1 MLNVNEIR
9 NLEDK
14 WKRYKRKKYFKIFIY
29 ILTFFVLVGI
39 FLLYY
44 LGYFDQFLNT
54 NSNTDIKKPKSVL
67 QKKIDKKEVKNIT
80 PFQTKTTKP
89 IKKNNISKKNN
100 TAGDNIDK
108 NNSTIAKEDK
118 NISKILADEE
128 NKTKIEINSSVVTEK
143 SVSKIVKSIKKSQ
156 NSQNSDMLQLNT
168 KFLSHIY
175 SETKSTKK
183 PKTKSTDKSNKSENN
198 LSQESNLSNVKVPV
212 KKPKQEIVLYANKP
226 KKAKIIISSKKIDK
240 LKYLKER
247 YNETG
252 RAFYAILISKE
263 YYKKRLYFKSLLW
276 ATTANSIDS
285 SSEESWI
292 MFAKNKVKLGKRGDA
307 INALS
312 AYLKVN
318 NSKKIKILLTNIK
331 NGVFK

>member
-14 WKRYKRKKYFKIFIY
+14 WKRYKRKKYLKFFIY
-29 ILTFFVLVGI
+29 ILSVFVLAGV

-44 LGYFDQFLNT
+44 LGFFNQFLNPHAK
-54 NSNTDIKKPKSVL
+54 TDIKKPKSVL
-67 QKKIDKKEVKNIT
+67 QNKADIKEVKNT
-80 PFQTKTTKP
+80 PLKAKVAKP
-89 IKKNNISKKNN
+89 IKKKDITDKNN
-100 TAGDNIDK
+100 TNSNTTGE
-108 NNSTIAKEDK
+108 NNKTITKEDK
-118 NISKILADEE
+118 NISKISAMEE
-128 NKTKIEINSSVVTEK
+128 NSTKAKNIFSAVTVKNEIKKNIPLV
-143 SVSKIVKSIKKSQ
+143 KSQ
-156 NSQNSDMLQLNT
+156 NTKNSDILQLNT

-175 SETKSTKK
+175 SEKNSTEK
-183 PKTKSTDKSNKSENN
+183 PKVKNADKSNKSESN
-198 LSQESNLSNVKVPV
+198 LTQESNLSNTKTSSI
-212 KKPKQEIVLYANKP
+212 KQKQKILPNIKKP

-263 YYKKRLYFKSLLW
+263 YYKKRLYLKSLLW

-292 MFAKNKVKLGKRGDA
+292 MFAKNKVKLGKKNDA

-312 AYLKVN
+312 AYLRVN

>member
-14 WKRYKRKKYFKIFIY
+14 WKKYKRKKFLKIFIY
-29 ILTFFVLVGI
+29 ILTIFALVGA
-39 FLLYY
+39 FLLYC
-44 LGYFDQFLNT
+44 LGYFDQFLIPNSKTNT
-54 NSNTDIKKPKSVL
+54 KKPKSVL
-67 QKKIDKKEVKNIT
+67 QKKIDKKEVRKT
-80 PFQTKTTKP
+80 PLKAKTTIPTKKNNVSDINTNKITVKKENRSKTEKNSSVVIVNSKFKSDKP
-89 IKKNNISKKNN
+89 IKKTKNF
-100 TAGDNIDK
+100 
-108 NNSTIAKEDK
+108 
-118 NISKILADEE
+118 
-128 NKTKIEINSSVVTEK
+128 
-143 SVSKIVKSIKKSQ
+143 
-156 NSQNSDMLQLNT
+156 QNSDILQLNT
-168 KFLSHIY
+168 KFLSNIY
-175 SETKSTKK
+175 NDANSTKK
-183 PKTKSTDKSNKSENN
+183 SKIKSTNESNKSENN
-198 LSQESNLSNVKVPV
+198 LYSTKVSL
-212 KKPKQEIVLYANKP
+212 KKQKREIVSSDRKA
-226 KKAKIIISSKKIDK
+226 KKANIIISSKKIDK

-263 YYKKRLYFKSLLW
+263 YYKKRLYLKSLLW

-292 MFAKNKVKLGKRGDA
+292 MFAKNKVKLGKRNDA

>member
-14 WKRYKRKKYFKIFIY
+14 WKRYKRKKYLKIFIY
-29 ILTFFVLVGI
+29 IMSIFVLAGA
-39 FLLYY
+39 FMLYY
-44 LGYFDQFLNT
+44 FGYFDQLLNT
-54 NSNTDIKKPKSVL
+54 NQKNNIEKPKSVL
-67 QKKIDKKEVKNIT
+67 QKNT
-80 PFQTKTTKP
+80 PPKTKTTKS
-89 IKKNNISKKNN
+89 IKKNNIADKNN
-100 TAGDNIDK
+100 TNSGSIK
-108 NNSTIAKEDK
+108 ENNKTITKEDK
-118 NISKILADEE
+118 NTSKISVKEE
-128 NKTKIEINSSVVTEK
+128 NRTKAEKNSSLVTVNSETK
-143 SVSKIVKSIKKSQ
+143 TNKPVKKSK
-156 NSQNSDMLQLNT
+156 NTKNSDMLQLNT

-175 SETKSTKK
+175 SEKNSTKK
-183 PKTKSTDKSNKSENN
+183 PEAKSLDESNRSESN
-198 LSQESNLSNVKVPV
+198 LTQESNLSNTKTSS
-212 KKPKQEIVLYANKP
+212 KKQQQEILPNIKKP

-263 YYKKRLYFKSLLW
+263 YYKKRLYLKSLLW

-285 SSEESWI
+285 SSEDSWI
-292 MFAKNKVKLGKRGDA
+292 MFAKNKVKLGKRNDA